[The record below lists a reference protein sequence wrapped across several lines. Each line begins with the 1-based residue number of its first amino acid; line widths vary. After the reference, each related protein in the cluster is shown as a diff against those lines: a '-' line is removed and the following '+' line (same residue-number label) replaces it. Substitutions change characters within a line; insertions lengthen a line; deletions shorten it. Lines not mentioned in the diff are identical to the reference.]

1 MTKYESIAGVLK
13 QRIQDNIYK
22 TGTLLPNQTDLA
34 TEFGVSRMTINKAI
48 NILTMEGFVSSQRGF
63 GTKILNHPLWNKDV
77 SPVNEYRG
85 LSFQMGQQ
93 QRKITSQVISFTVAF
108 PDSDM
113 QKRLILT
120 AQQPVY
126 QIARLRIVDDE
137 PFILERTIMPVDL
150 IPNLT
155 DSILKKS
162 IYRYIQVDL
171 GLQIA
176 GAYRNIQ
183 ASRADDFDI
192 KYLDCQPT
200 DPVLEVE
207 QVAYLKNGRPF
218 EYSRSRNRYDKR
230 GYTELDMR
238 N

>member
-1 MTKYESIAGVLK
+1 MTKYESIAAVIK
-13 QRIQDNIYK
+13 QRIQDNVYQ
-22 TGTLLPNQTDLA
+22 TGTLLPNQSDLA
-34 TEFGVSRMTINKAI
+34 SEFGVSRMTINKAI

-85 LSFQMGQQ
+85 LSFQMAEQHRQ
-93 QRKITSQVISFTVAF
+93 IKSQIISFEVAF
-108 PDSDM
+108 PKKKI
-113 QKRLILT
+113 QERLMLT
-120 AQQPVY
+120 PQQPVY
-126 QIARLRIVDDE
+126 QIVRLRIVDDD
-137 PFILERTIMPVDL
+137 PFILEHTIMPVDL

-155 DSILKKS
+155 DDILKES
-162 IYRYIQVDL
+162 IYHYIQFDL

-183 ASRADDFDI
+183 ATRADEFDI
-192 KYLDCQPT
+192 KYLQCQPT

-218 EYSRSRNRYDKR
+218 EYSRSRNRFDKR